1 MGETVRLRS
10 TTSRV
15 VGVASMVLAATGVG
29 TLVASQ
35 DWDRLVT
42 YGAVLALVAL
52 AGWMAFW
59 SAYVEVSDGGVTLRN
74 VLRTVVLPWPSIREV
89 EGRYGLRLRTAYGRY
104 DAWAATAPAGRD
116 RLGGAE
122 SEASAVVT
130 RRLEEL
136 RRAGHLDDPR
146 LEHDRA
152 QVRWHV
158 LEIATA
164 LVICSVG
171 VVAALLR

>member
-1 MGETVRLRS
+1 
-10 TTSRV
+10 
-15 VGVASMVLAATGVG
+15 MVLAAAGVG
-29 TLVASQ
+29 TLLASQ

-42 YGAVLALVAL
+42 YGSVLAFVAL
-52 AGWMAFW
+52 AGWTAFW

-104 DAWAATAPAGRD
+104 DAWAATAPSGRD
-116 RLGGAE
+116 RLGGAD
-122 SEASAVVT
+122 SEASAAVT

-158 LEIATA
+158 AEIAAT
-164 LVICSVG
+164 VSICVAG
-171 VVAALLR
+171 VLGALLK